1 MRFHIFGGLIL
12 KQVIFSEEQL
22 KNLDDIGK
30 ELFSDEQNPR
40 SSAYIRKLSRPKISL
55 LKTLLL
61 YILFPVLTICVII
74 VLLNHFGLAE
84 TNIIIIAVAILV
96 AYILLTTKQLFI
108 CTIKLYQKYAPDSLR
123 NKCRFE
129 PSCSDYMILAIEKYG
144 LIKGLQKGI
153 CRLKRCNIDNGGYD
167 FP

>member
-1 MRFHIFGGLIL
+1 M
-12 KQVIFSEEQL
+12 KQVFFSEEQL

-30 ELFSDEQNPR
+30 ELFSDEQDPR
-40 SSAYIRKLSRPKISL
+40 SCAYIRKFKRPKISL
-55 LKTLLL
+55 INTLLL
-61 YILFPVLTICVII
+61 YIMLPALAIIAII
-74 VLLNHFGLAE
+74 VLLNYFGLSE
-84 TNIIIIAVAILV
+84 TNIVVIAAAILV
-96 AYILLTTKQLFI
+96 AYILLATKRLFI

-129 PSCSDYMILAIEKYG
+129 PSCSEYMILAIEKYG

-153 CRLKRCNIDNGGYD
+153 CRLKRCNIDGGGYD

>member
-1 MRFHIFGGLIL
+1 M

-30 ELFSDEQNPR
+30 ELFNDEQDPR
-40 SSAYIRKLSRPKISL
+40 SSVYKRKLIRPKISL
-55 LKTLLL
+55 IKTLLL
-61 YILFPVLTICVII
+61 YILLPALAITSVLVLLNYIGLSETNIVII
-74 VLLNHFGLAE
+74 VA
-84 TNIIIIAVAILV
+84 AILL
-96 AYILLTTKQLFI
+96 AYIFLTTKRMFI
-108 CTIKLYQKYAPDSLR
+108 CAIKLYQKYAPDSLR

-129 PSCSDYMILAIEKYG
+129 PSCSEYMILAIEKYG

-153 CRLKRCNIDNGGYD
+153 CRLKRCNIDGGGYD